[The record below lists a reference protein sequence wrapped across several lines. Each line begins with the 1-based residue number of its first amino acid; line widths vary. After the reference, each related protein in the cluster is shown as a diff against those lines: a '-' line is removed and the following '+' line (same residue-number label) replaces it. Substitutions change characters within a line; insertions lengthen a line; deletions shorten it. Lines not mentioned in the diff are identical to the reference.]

1 MEKTDKQ
8 LKNYFYSDWQK
19 FYASLK
25 SSDRPGV
32 KKAAF
37 NILRGWFAERFP
49 SILPPNDEQAAAIMD
64 DSLNTLITAR
74 AGSGKTTLLIYKVLF
89 LTEHRKIEPSCI
101 LLLAFNKS
109 ASVLLRERLF
119 KILAGETAYQSFLD
133 YLSQQGSLTYQQRDR
148 VLKNALCFYGI
159 RIPQIMTFHA
169 LAYQIVKPSSEQFF
183 ITDDCSSLNNSV
195 FFRVLN
201 RKIKDPDTLRK
212 YVELMLSSFS
222 DREQKKADFFYT
234 ADGKIVSDVRDQ
246 NLGNLLVSYNLPY
259 IYKNSH
265 AEGRG
270 FFQIVNGTEPLLNIK
285 SWSDALYSHESQGKG
300 VITLSDAD
308 FDFSDRIKPESQD
321 EMIRDLENIF
331 GCEIRKSEDLD
342 IFSRATFARERML
355 KAFQNLILICKQKK
369 ITPEK
374 FNLIVNDYVAGC
386 DTERLF
392 DRLFRDLYESYEEE
406 LDRGDC
412 YDFLKLFSVAEQ
424 KLATDFGKS
433 FFTRGLSHIV

>member
-119 KILAGETAYQSFLD
+119 KILAGETAYRSFLD

-183 ITDDCSSLNNSV
+183 ITDDSSSLNNSV

-222 DREQKKADFFYT
+222 DREQKKA
-234 ADGKIVSDVRDQ
+234 A
-246 NLGNLLVSYNLPY
+246 
-259 IYKNSH
+259 
-265 AEGRG
+265 A
-270 FFQIVNGTEPLLNIK
+270 
-285 SWSDALYSHESQGKG
+285 A
-300 VITLSDAD
+300 
-308 FDFSDRIKPESQD
+308 
-321 EMIRDLENIF
+321 
-331 GCEIRKSEDLD
+331 
-342 IFSRATFARERML
+342 
-355 KAFQNLILICKQKK
+355 
-369 ITPEK
+369 
-374 FNLIVNDYVAGC
+374 
-386 DTERLF
+386 
-392 DRLFRDLYESYEEE
+392 
-406 LDRGDC
+406 
-412 YDFLKLFSVAEQ
+412 
-424 KLATDFGKS
+424 
-433 FFTRGLSHIV
+433 